1 MPIFN
6 CTRRQSRGHDTSHG
20 PTEKLNGFTLIL
32 EYQKTDLGVLQEPCC
47 KYAVVDTSFNLN
59 ARLWVSDKGMHIC
72 RSPSNNSGT
81 TKRET
86 RDAIITATAHR

>member
-1 MPIFN
+1 MPCLSLIV
-6 CTRRQSRGHDTSHG
+6 RDAKAVVTSHG

-72 RSPSNNSGT
+72 M
-81 TKRET
+81 
-86 RDAIITATAHR
+86 